1 LLQHWVE
8 VAAMSLGVGTRIGP
22 YEVVA
27 PLGAGGMG
35 EVYRARDTKLN
46 RDVAIKVL
54 LPAVANDPDRLARFG
69 REAQVLASLN
79 HPNIAAI
86 YGIEETS
93 AVTAL
98 VMELVEGDD
107 LSEKIARGAIP
118 IDEALPIARQIAEAL
133 EAAHDLG
140 IIHRDLKPANVKVRP
155 DGAVKVLDFGLA
167 KAVDPA
173 AGSSATAMNSPTLS
187 IHATQAGI
195 IIGTAAYMSPEQ
207 AAGKAVDRRSDLWA
221 FGVVLLEML
230 TGRQTFDGET
240 TSHVLAAVLK
250 DEPDW
255 SLLPSETPQAIRTLL
270 RRCLHKDR
278 KRRLDSATAVR
289 IEIDDAA
296 NAHSAPTQASSHSVT
311 RSTARLRVAWSLVT
325 VFAAIGAALAV
336 ALTRHTA
343 PLEARAYR
351 STILLSESLNSR
363 PPSSRFAISPD
374 GTRLAYVAGQP
385 GGTSSLWLRPLDGS
399 TGQALSGTDGASG
412 PFWSPDSRFIGFTV
426 GGRLKKIDVAGGNP
440 ITISETVRP
449 SDIGGGTQGTWNRDD
464 VIVFGQESRAGL
476 VRIAAVGG
484 TPVAV
489 TVLDP
494 AARETSHAFPF
505 FLPDGRH
512 FLYVAYSSF
521 VPVGLYMGSLDSF
534 ERRRLLDGVSN
545 AQYAAGSLIFTRG
558 SALMAQPFDVTTFGL
573 SGEAVTVGER
583 VQMNT
588 ATIRA
593 SAFSVSS
600 TGALVYQQGTA
611 GGGNSQVVWSDRG
624 GRKTV
629 VLTERLPYRDVWLS
643 PNATHASVS
652 VFDEKGS
659 GGSDIWIIDA
669 VRGLRTRFTFGP
681 SDEFSGL
688 WARDGVSM
696 VFNSRR
702 NGPLDL
708 YRKAANGT
716 GDEELLLADQ
726 FDKTPT
732 SWSPNGQFLLYNVVS
747 VQGRGAL
754 WVLPMAGERKP
765 FPFVDTEFDQAWGQ
779 FSPDGRWVAYN
790 SNESGRAEIYVAP
803 FPGPG
808 AKWQISNTGGLYP
821 RWKGD
826 GKELFYWAEGRM
838 MAASVRGGAERV
850 DVEAVHSLFE
860 TRPPG
865 GGVRSFYDVS
875 ADGQRFLHST
885 LAEDTPDTALT
896 LLTNWPALL
905 KKAAPR

>member
-1 LLQHWVE
+1 
-8 VAAMSLGVGTRIGP
+8 MSLTTGMRIGA
-22 YEVVA
+22 YEIGA
-27 PLGAGGMG
+27 ALGAGGMG
-35 EVYRARDTKLN
+35 EVYRAHDTKLN

-54 LPAVANDPDRLARFG
+54 LPSVANDPDRLSRFS

-79 HPNIAAI
+79 HPNIAGI
-86 YGIEETS
+86 YGIEEAS
-93 AVTAL
+93 GITAL
-98 VMELVEGDD
+98 AMELVEGED
-107 LSEKIARGAIP
+107 LSQRIAHGPIP
-118 IDEALPIARQIAEAL
+118 IDEALPIARQIADAL
-133 EAAHDLG
+133 EAAHDCG
-140 IIHRDLKPANVKVRP
+140 IIHRDLKPANIKVRA
-155 DGAVKVLDFGLA
+155 DGTVKVLDFGLA
-167 KAVDPA
+167 KAIDPSG
-173 AGSSATAMNSPTLS
+173 GSSANAMNSPTLS

-195 IIGTAAYMSPEQ
+195 ILGTAAYMSPEQ
-207 AAGKAVDRRSDLWA
+207 AAGKIVDRRSDLWA

-230 TGRQTFDGET
+230 TGRQTFNGET

-255 SLLPSETPQAIRTLL
+255 SLLPLETPQAIRTLL
-270 RRCLHKDR
+270 RRCLQKDR
-278 KRRLDSATAVR
+278 KRRLDSAAAAR
-289 IEIDDAA
+289 IEIDDTA
-296 NAHSAPTQASSHSVT
+296 NASTAPIQASSHSPS
-311 RSTARLRVAWSLVT
+311 RSTARLRVAWSLVAA
-325 VFAAIGAALAV
+325 FAGVAAALAL
-336 ALTRHTA
+336 ALARQTA

-351 STILLSESLNSR
+351 STIVLSESLNSR
-363 PPSSRFAISPD
+363 PPASRFAISPD
-374 GTRLAYVAGQP
+374 GVRLAYVAGQP
-385 GGTSSLWLRPLDGS
+385 GGTSSLWVRPLDGS
-399 TGQALSGTDGASG
+399 AGQALAGTEGAAG
-412 PFWSPDSRFIGFTV
+412 PFWSPDSRFIAFTV
-426 GGRLKKIDVAGGNP
+426 SGRLKKIDVAGGSP
-440 ITISETVRP
+440 VTVSETVRP
-449 SDIGGGTQGTWNRDD
+449 ADIGGGTQGTWNRDD

-476 VRIAAVGG
+476 VRVAAAGG
-484 TPVAV
+484 TPVPV

-494 AARETSHAFPF
+494 AAHETSHAFPF

-521 VPVGLYMGSLDSF
+521 VPLGLYIGSLDSL
-534 ERRRLLDGVSN
+534 ERRRLLEGVSN
-545 AQYAAGSLIFTRG
+545 AEYAAGSLIFTRG
-558 SALMAQPFDVTTFGL
+558 SALMAQSFDPTTFGL
-573 SGEAVTVGER
+573 SGEAVPVGER

-588 ATIRA
+588 ATLRA

-629 VLTERLPYRDVWLS
+629 VLSERLPYRDVWLS

-681 SDEFSGL
+681 SDEFSGV
-688 WARDGVSM
+688 WARDGVHM

-716 GDEELLLADQ
+716 GEEDLLLADQ

-732 SWSPNGQFLLYNVVS
+732 SWSPNGQFLLYNVAS

-765 FPFVDTEFDQAWGQ
+765 FPFADTAFDHAWGQ
-779 FSPDGRWVAYN
+779 FSPDGRWVAYS

-808 AKWQISNTGGLYP
+808 AKWQISNAGGIYP
-821 RWKGD
+821 RWRGD
-826 GKELFYWAEGRM
+826 GKELFYWVDGRI
-838 MAASVRGGAERV
+838 MAATVRSRPERV
-850 DVEAVHSLFE
+850 DVEAIQPLFE

-875 ADGQRFLHST
+875 GDGQRFLHST
-885 LAEDTPDTALT
+885 LAEETPDTALT
-896 LLTNWPALL
+896 LVINWPALL
-905 KKAAPR
+905 KKRAAR